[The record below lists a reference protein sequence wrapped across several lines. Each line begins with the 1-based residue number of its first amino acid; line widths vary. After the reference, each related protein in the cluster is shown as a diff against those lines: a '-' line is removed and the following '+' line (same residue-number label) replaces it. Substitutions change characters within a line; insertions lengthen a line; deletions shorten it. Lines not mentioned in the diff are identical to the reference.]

1 MLVCPSSF
9 LWLFCQFII
18 YASCYFELFFESIH
32 ELIPNTLLF
41 CVILWLFYFTLDFC
55 LYYLSDISLTN
66 ETYFFLFFFITN
78 FVSLFFLFHVVLKSS
93 IYILFCPY
101 FLVEVVS
108 FIHTHY
114 INISLSCRLPKVV
127 AVL

>member
-66 ETYFFLFFFITN
+66 ETYFLFFFVITN

-101 FLVEVVS
+101 FSVEVVS

-114 INISLSCRLPKVV
+114 NISMSCTLPKVV